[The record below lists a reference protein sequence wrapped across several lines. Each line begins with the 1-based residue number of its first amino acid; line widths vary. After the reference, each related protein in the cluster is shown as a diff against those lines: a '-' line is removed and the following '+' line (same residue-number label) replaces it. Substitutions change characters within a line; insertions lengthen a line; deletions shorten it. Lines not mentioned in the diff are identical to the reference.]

1 MLWSPL
7 TNKNVANLGARQSSE
22 VRRVSFFSDAFSATA
37 KILAHLQVSQL
48 YVIFNAADCMSS
60 GQLKFGT
67 EFW

>member
-1 MLWSPL
+1 MLQIWEQG
-7 TNKNVANLGARQSSE
+7 KVQRFE
-22 VRRVSFFSDAFSATA
+22 ECFFFSDAFSAAA

-48 YVIFNAADCMSS
+48 YVIFNAADRMSS

>member
-1 MLWSPL
+1 M
-7 TNKNVANLGARQSSE
+7 
-22 VRRVSFFSDAFSATA
+22 SFFSDAFSATA

>member
-1 MLWSPL
+1 MF
-7 TNKNVANLGARQSSE
+7 
-22 VRRVSFFSDAFSATA
+22 FFSDAFSATA

-48 YVIFNAADCMSS
+48 YVIFNAVDRMSS

>member
-1 MLWSPL
+1 MF
-7 TNKNVANLGARQSSE
+7 
-22 VRRVSFFSDAFSATA
+22 FFSDAFSATA

-48 YVIFNAADCMSS
+48 YVIFNAADRMSS